1 MHLKNNA
8 LDPNQVSSA
17 RRYIVAQLFSGLVT

>member
-1 MHLKNNA
+1 MNLKNNA

-17 RRYIVAQLFSGLVT
+17 RGYISPRNYLVGL